1 MENQLTLEDF
11 LITHSKINKT
21 FIYDFFMIQKIG
33 KDSEYKPFI
42 MDLELIAKW
51 LDTGKKDL
59 KDTLKASYIENVDY
73 RVMGV
78 NRNNLKKSK
87 KSKNLGGRPY
97 IKIYITSDCFKL
109 LCMRSR
115 TAKSEEVRKYYLEL
129 EKEEEDKS
137 LCKNQDCSP
146 IRDTKFTEKCS
157 ICSGYFADNGVNDI
171 YFLSENGGVGSC
183 NLCKKTQ
190 NVCIMKGTGQY
201 VCVNACDEE
210 EEEEETS

>member
-1 MENQLTLEDF
+1 MSNQLTLEDF

-59 KDTLKASYIENVDY
+59 KDTLKASYIENIDY
-73 RVMGV
+73 RVLGGDH
-78 NRNNLKKSK
+78 NNLKKSK
-87 KSKNLGGRPY
+87 KSKNLGGRPS

-129 EKEEEDKS
+129 EKLVDEYKDY
-137 LCKNQDCSP
+137 
-146 IRDTKFTEKCS
+146 I
-157 ICSGYFADNGVNDI
+157 I
-171 YFLSENGGVGSC
+171 
-183 NLCKKTQ
+183 KTQ
-190 NVCIMKGTGQY
+190 
-201 VCVNACDEE
+201 EE
-210 EEEEETS
+210 KIQNLEYELNPEKLPSDGKL